1 MRETVWALA
10 EPLAAANDLVLVD
23 VEWAGAPG
31 RAMLRCIL
39 DKQGGLGL
47 DDCAGFHQAL
57 TPLLDASD
65 PIADSYVL
73 EVSSPGLERPLRTE
87 RDFRLFAGRLVRAAA
102 HTAIDGRREWEGRL
116 LGVED
121 GRVLLA
127 QGPEEGARIAVPL
140 AEIAWARLAWPEQGG
155 RRRLR
160 RHPRGG

>member
-10 EPLAAANDLVLVD
+10 EPLATANDLILVD

-31 RAMLRCIL
+31 RAVLRCIL
-39 DKQGGLGL
+39 DKRGGLGL

-65 PIADSYVL
+65 TIAESYVL

-87 RDFRLFAGRLVRAAA
+87 RDFRLFAGRLVRVAA
-102 HTAIDGRREWEGRL
+102 HTAIDGRREWEGHLR
-116 LGVED
+116 GVED

-127 QGPEEGARIAVPL
+127 EGIEEGGGVAVPL
-140 AEIAWARLAWPEQGG
+140 AEIAWARLAWEQG
-155 RRRLR
+155 
-160 RHPRGG
+160 